1 MAKTFNIL
9 VLPGDGIGPEIMA
22 EAVKVLKVFN
32 TPERQFNLRE
42 ELIGGCSIDVHGKPV
57 TDAVKEAALAS
68 DAVLF
73 AAVGGPK
80 WDNARRGLDGPEGG
94 LLQLRRA
101 MDIYANLRP
110 CSANLPSESI
120 SKEFSPYRPNV
131 IEGVDFLVLRE
142 NCGGAYFGRKVENED
157 YAMDEWGYSEAEIQ
171 RITRMAAQLA
181 LRHDPPWPV
190 ISLDK
195 ANVLASSRLWRKVVE
210 KTLTTEYPQVKFM
223 HQLADSASLL
233 MATNPRSLNGVILAD
248 NTFGD
253 MVSDQAGSIVGSLG
267 VLPSASLNGLPGDT
281 TLKTQPYGLYEPTH
295 GSAPTIAGKNIANPT
310 AMILCVAMMFRYS
323 FNMEAEA
330 QRIEAAV
337 KAVIDSGIRTGDLGG
352 QAGTKE
358 FGDAVVSF
366 LKKA

>member
-1 MAKTFNIL
+1 MSKYPAYTSTPMAQTFNIL

-22 EAVKVLKVFN
+22 EAVKVLQVFN

-110 CSANLPSESI
+110 CSASLPSESI

-157 YAMDEWGYSEAEIQ
+157 Y
-171 RITRMAAQLA
+171 
-181 LRHDPPWPV
+181 
-190 ISLDK
+190 
-195 ANVLASSRLWRKVVE
+195 
-210 KTLTTEYPQVKFM
+210 
-223 HQLADSASLL
+223 
-233 MATNPRSLNGVILAD
+233 
-248 NTFGD
+248 
-253 MVSDQAGSIVGSLG
+253 
-267 VLPSASLNGLPGDT
+267 GL
-281 TLKTQPYGLYEPTH
+281 
-295 GSAPTIAGKNIANPT
+295 
-310 AMILCVAMMFRYS
+310 
-323 FNMEAEA
+323 
-330 QRIEAAV
+330 
-337 KAVIDSGIRTGDLGG
+337 
-352 QAGTKE
+352 
-358 FGDAVVSF
+358 
-366 LKKA
+366 